1 MEKRQVKDVL
11 YSQVARIGK
20 AVCSPKRLELIEIL
34 CQGEKNVDTLATE
47 AEISVKLASAHLK
60 ELRLARLVDTR
71 REGKN
76 IFYRLVDRSVADFW
90 VSIRSLAEERLVE
103 LRLALTSLAETPDQL
118 TPLTGR
124 ELLAQAKRGEVVVI
138 DVRPQA
144 EFDTGHLPYAQSMPL
159 SEVERRIRELPKR
172 KPVVAYCRGPFC
184 LMAREAVSL
193 LRAAGVRA
201 TLLNDGVAEWRA
213 RGLPVQSN

>member
-11 YSQVARIGK
+11 YAQVARIGK
-20 AVCSPKRLELIEIL
+20 AASSPKRLELIEIL
-34 CQGEKNVDTLATE
+34 CQGEKSVDALAAE

-60 ELRLARLVDTR
+60 ELRLARLVETR

-76 IFYRLVDRSVADFW
+76 IFYRLIDPSVADFW

-103 LRLALTSLAETPDQL
+103 LRLALAKLAETPDQL

-144 EFDTGHLPYAQSMPL
+144 EFDTAHLPYAQSMPL

-184 LMAREAVSL
+184 LMAREAVGL

-201 TLLNDGVAEWRA
+201 TLLSDGVAEWRA
-213 RGLPVQSN
+213 RGLPVSKP

>member
-11 YSQVARIGK
+11 YAQVARIGK
-20 AVCSPKRLELIEIL
+20 AASSPKRLELIEIL
-34 CQGEKNVDTLATE
+34 CQGEKSVDALAAE

-60 ELRLARLVDTR
+60 ELRLARLVETR

-76 IFYRLVDRSVADFW
+76 IFYRLIDPSVADFW

-103 LRLALTSLAETPDQL
+103 LRLALAKLAETPDQL

-144 EFDTGHLPYAQSMPL
+144 EFDTAHLPYAQSMPL

-184 LMAREAVSL
+184 LMAREAVGL

-201 TLLNDGVAEWRA
+201 TLLSDGVAEWRA
-213 RGLPVQSN
+213 RGLPVSTP

>member
-11 YSQVARIGK
+11 YAQVARIGK
-20 AVCSPKRLELIEIL
+20 AASSPKRLELIEIL
-34 CQGEKNVDTLATE
+34 CQGEKSVDALAAE

-60 ELRLARLVDTR
+60 ELRLARLVETR

-76 IFYRLVDRSVADFW
+76 IFYRLVDSSVADFW

-103 LRLALTSLAETPDQL
+103 LRLALAKLAETPEQL
-118 TPLTGR
+118 TPVTGR

-138 DVRPQA
+138 DVRPEA
-144 EFDTGHLPYAQSMPL
+144 EFETGHLPYAQSMPL
-159 SEVERRIRELPKR
+159 PELERRIRELPKR

-201 TLLNDGVAEWRA
+201 TLLSDGVAEWRA
-213 RGLPVQSN
+213 RGLPVNTP